1 MQSISDSCRHFTEM
15 QYQKQQ
21 SSQPLEV
28 IDELNYRCGDSATQQ
43 ELQGSYFPNK
53 QAAEFLS
60 TLLLPLV
67 VSPHGPPI
75 LSPEAKSDCLAGIM
89 WCKRKQM

>member
-28 IDELNYRCGDSATQQ
+28 IDELNYRCGDPATQQ
-43 ELQGSYFPNK
+43 ELQGSYFPNQ

-67 VSPHGPPI
+67 VSPHGHPI
-75 LSPEAKSDCLAGIM
+75 LAPMAEDDCLAGIA
-89 WCKRKQM
+89 